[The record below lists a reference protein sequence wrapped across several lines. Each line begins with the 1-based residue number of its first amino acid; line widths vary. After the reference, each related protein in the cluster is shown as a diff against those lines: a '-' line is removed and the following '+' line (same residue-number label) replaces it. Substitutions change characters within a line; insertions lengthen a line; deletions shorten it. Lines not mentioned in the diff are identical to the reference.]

1 MSQKNIV
8 VQQPTKP
15 EQLILLFHGVGDSAA
30 GMAPVGS
37 HFAHAFPQALV
48 VSIDGP
54 FASGMGSGRQWFSV
68 QGITEEG
75 RQGRV
80 DEVMPQF
87 IATVHHWQQQ
97 SGLSAQQ
104 TTLVGFSQGTIMSL
118 EGVKAQPQLAGQ
130 VIGFSGRFATL
141 PQQPITDVAIHL
153 IHGELDGV
161 IRVEHAKAAV
171 SSLMALGNQAT
182 LDLDANTGHGINQP
196 MLERAIARLHQDIAE
211 K

>member
-1 MSQKNIV
+1 MSQQNIV
-8 VQQPTKP
+8 VQQPVKS

-37 HFAHAFPQALV
+37 HFAQACPQALV
-48 VSIDGP
+48 VSIDAP
-54 FASGMGSGRQWFSV
+54 FASGMGNGRQWFSV
-68 QGITEEG
+68 QGITEES
-75 RQGRV
+75 RQGRI
-80 DEVMPQF
+80 DDVMAQF
-87 IATVHHWQQQ
+87 VATVRQWQQQ
-97 SGLSAQQ
+97 SGLNAQQ

-118 EGVKAQPQLAGQ
+118 EAVKAQPQLAGR

-141 PQQPITDVAIHL
+141 PQQPIADVVIHL
-153 IHGELDGV
+153 IHGEQDGV

-171 SSLMALGNQAT
+171 SSLTALGDQVT

-196 MLERAIARLHQDIAE
+196 MLERAIAQLRRDIAA